1 MNGTGQH
8 PSVRASSVLVAIA
21 IAEGAASTRI
31 VTNVPSLE
39 APADNAFGAAV
50 ELEVVAEAPSL
61 VGQAAEAAAMGE
73 RVAIV
78 ADARALAGAR
88 EALRTLAARRLGV
101 VAHVLCDSARVGC
114 ADALALDHLG
124 WGLLFS
130 SGADDVAD
138 LSLVAHRAAEDSGI
152 PIMVIHERSSAPVPL
167 LAGSR
172 EIVTRYLGE
181 PRVPTERSVAA
192 ARPPSASRAVAERL
206 PFALASAMRAI
217 EEATGRRCDAFE
229 RAPAADAPV
238 VLVGLGSLGR
248 ELLTHVD
255 RLRARGDDVAV
266 IRLTQLRPF
275 PGARLVKSLAR
286 ALAVTV
292 LEDVEAPHAQSAP
305 LAMEIKAAFADALT
319 WAPDYPGIGRIPRI
333 HSGVVRG
340 AGHEPRL
347 GGDDLDAVIHNVL
360 ANERGKRN
368 FALGGGGDL
377 DPPPTRAG

>member
-8 PSVRASSVLVAIA
+8 PPVRVTSVLVAIA
-21 IAEGAASTRI
+21 IAEGGASTRI

-39 APADNAFGAAV
+39 TPADNAFGAAV
-50 ELEVVAEAPSL
+50 ELELVAETPSL
-61 VGQAAEAAAMGE
+61 VGQAAEAAAAGE
-73 RVAIV
+73 RTAIV

-88 EALRTLAARRLGV
+88 EQLRALAGRRLAV

-124 WGLLFS
+124 WGILFS

-138 LSLVAHRAAEDSGI
+138 LTLVAHRAAEDSGI
-152 PIMVIHERSSAPVPL
+152 PIMLVHERASAPLPL
-167 LAGSR
+167 PAVSR
-172 EIVTRYLGE
+172 EIVTAYLGE
-181 PRVPTERSVAA
+181 PRLRPEQPGERTSIA
-192 ARPPSASRAVAERL
+192 PRAVAERL

-217 EEATGRRCDAFE
+217 EEVTGRRCDAFA
-229 RAPAADAPV
+229 RAPAADASV

-248 ELLTHVD
+248 ELLAHVD

-266 IRLTQLRPF
+266 IELTQLRPF

-292 LEDVEAPHAQSAP
+292 LEDVDAPHAQSSP

-333 HSGVVRG
+333 HSGVVSG
-340 AGHEPRL
+340 AGDARRV

-368 FALGGGGDL
+368 FALGVGDL
-377 DPPPTRAG
+377 EPPPTRAG

>member
-8 PSVRASSVLVAIA
+8 PSVRASSVLAAIA
-21 IAEGAASTRI
+21 IAEGGASTRI

-50 ELEVVAEAPSL
+50 ELEVVAETPSL
-61 VGQAAEAAAMGE
+61 VGQAAEAAATGE
-73 RVAIV
+73 RTAIV

-88 EALRTLAARRLGV
+88 EQLRGVAGRRLGV

-124 WGLLFS
+124 WGILFA

-138 LSLVAHRAAEDSGI
+138 LTLVAHRAAEDSGI
-152 PIMVIHERSSAPVPL
+152 PIMVVHERSSVAMPL
-167 LAGSR
+167 PAISR
-172 EIVTRYLGE
+172 ETITEYLVE
-181 PRVPTERSVAA
+181 PRLQPERVIPGARTSVAP
-192 ARPPSASRAVAERL
+192 RTVAERL

-229 RAPAADAPV
+229 RAPAADASV
-238 VLVGLGSLGR
+238 VLVGLGSIGR
-248 ELLTHVD
+248 ELLAHVD
-255 RLRARGDDVAV
+255 RLRAVGDDVAV
-266 IRLTQLRPF
+266 IELTQLRPF

-292 LEDVEAPHAQSAP
+292 LEDVDAPHAQSAP

-340 AGHEPRL
+340 AGEERRV
-347 GGDDLDAVIHNVL
+347 GGHDLDAVIHNVL

-368 FALGGGGDL
+368 FTLGVGDL
-377 DPPPTRAG
+377 EPPPTRAG